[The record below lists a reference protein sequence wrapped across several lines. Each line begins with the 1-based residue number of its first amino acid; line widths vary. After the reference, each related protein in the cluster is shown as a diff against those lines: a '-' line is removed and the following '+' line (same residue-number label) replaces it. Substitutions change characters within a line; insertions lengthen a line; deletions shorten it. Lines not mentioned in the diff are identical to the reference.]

1 MVLHTSQ
8 AQLAIQ
14 GRSAASRLCPGQ
26 LGIEIVT
33 EQLAFIFM
41 HFAFNRT
48 RLVAANCHNSRC
60 RRITQP
66 VVSGYLDIWVSGYL
80 DVSKG
85 GLAAYSTDCSCFVG
99 FVDRVKVSA

>member
-8 AQLAIQ
+8 AQLTIQ

-66 VVSGYLDIWVSGYL
+66 VVSGYLDIWVSGYM

-85 GLAAYSTDCSCFVG
+85 GLAAYSTDCSCFV
-99 FVDRVKVSA
+99 DRVKVSA